1 MPYPNM
7 SINFK
12 HFLLLLNLG
21 TFVIFFLSWF
31 DNSNGNGNKRKTRT
45 FVINLDRVLWAEIC
59 VRIDF
64 LSKNHFILIFGVE
77 FVGFDF
83 STPSLVTK
91 QLRYNDFFWHFFPI
105 SFFNGRNIR
114 INFNKSL
121 FFNFTRKLFQR
132 KNIGFFL
139 QTQDFC
145 QLWNIYMEA
154 NIIWRQSYWFN
165 KFFET
170 KIKWI
175 WDDKRWAKH
184 L

>member
-1 MPYPNM
+1 MPHPNM

-121 FFNFTRKLFQR
+121 FFNFTWKLFESK
-132 KNIGFFL
+132 KNIGFFFYKL
-139 QTQDFC
+139 KIFV
-145 QLWNIYMEA
+145 NYGIF
-154 NIIWRQSYWFN
+154 IWKLILSGV
-165 KFFET
+165 KV
-170 KIKWI
+170 IG
-175 WDDKRWAKH
+175 
-184 L
+184 